1 MKIKRFGTLLVS
13 AVLCIGMAAPAFAF
27 EGDSTPVEQ
36 PVLPEVVEEDVVT
49 VTDETSGALTPEGNL
64 TLVDDYH
71 TNYSDGSGQQ
81 FITLVSKSGATFYLV
96 IDRNAKGQQTVHFMN
111 LVDEADLLA
120 LMEED
125 AADAYEEQ
133 EEGVSG
139 HKVRAAARDKLQ
151 IIKDYARKGKFDI
164 LLVFMFDRIG
174 RIADE
179 TPFVVEWFV
188 RNGIRVWST
197 QEGEQRFDNH
207 TDKLLNYIR
216 FWQADGESE
225 KTSVRTRTSLRQLV
239 EEGHFKGGNAPY
251 GYDLVRSGRINK
263 RKHELYE
270 LHINEQE
277 AAVVRIVFDKYVYE
291 GYGPQHIATYL
302 NNSGYR
308 ARSGKCWHPSSIRGM
323 VQNLTYTGVLRCG
336 DARSEL
342 MPDLQI
348 VPQEQFENAQRIRNE
363 RSVRSTAEAE
373 NRLPLNIHGKSLLAG
388 NAYCG
393 HCGAKLELTSS
404 RKWRK
409 MADGSLDDTLRIRYT
424 CYGKLRK
431 QTNCTGQ
438 TGYTV
443 HILDEIIDK
452 AVRQIFS
459 KMRGIPKEQIVTK
472 RYEKENAERKNH
484 LQDLQTQRNKAEKDL
499 FALKTEVL
507 ACIKGESVLPRE
519 TLAEMIT
526 AQEEKLTELENL
538 CEAASEE
545 LEKTAELMDKVSRLY
560 DELISYADLY
570 DSANFEA
577 KKMIVNQLIRRVDVY
592 RGYQIN
598 ISFNFDLT
606 PYIEGE

>member
-1 MKIKRFGTLLVS
+1 MNEMNHRVCCLYRVS
-13 AVLCIGMAAPAFAF
+13 
-27 EGDSTPVEQ
+27 
-36 PVLPEVVEEDVVT
+36 
-49 VTDETSGALTPEGNL
+49 TDKQ
-64 TLVDDYH
+64 VDFNSNH
-71 TNYSDGSGQQ
+71 
-81 FITLVSKSGATFYLV
+81 
-96 IDRNAKGQQTVHFMN
+96 
-111 LVDEADLLA
+111 EADLPMQCKA
-120 LMEED
+120 CHKFAE
-125 AADAYEEQ
+125 AKGWVIVHEEQ

-139 HKVRAAARDKLQ
+139 HKVRAEARDKLQ

-239 EEGHFKGGNAPY
+239 EEGHFKGGSAPY
-251 GYDLVRSGRINK
+251 GYDLVKSGRINK

-270 LHINEQE
+270 LHINERE
-277 AAVVRIVFDKYVYE
+277 AAVVRIIFDKYVHE

-302 NNSGYR
+302 NGNGYR
-308 ARSGKCWHPSSIRGM
+308 ARSGKCWHPASIRGM
-323 VQNLTYTGVLRCG
+323 VRNLTYTGVLRCG
-336 DARSEL
+336 DAHSEL
-342 MPDLQI
+342 LQELQI
-348 VPQEQFENAQRIRNE
+348 IPAQQFEAAQRIR
-363 RSVRSTAEAE
+363 E
-373 NRLPLNIHGKSLLAG
+373 NRSNRAAQESEYRVPLNIHGQSLLSG

-393 HCGAKLELTSS
+393 HCGAKLTLTSS

-409 MADGSLDDTLRIRYT
+409 LSDGTLDDTLRVRYT

-431 QTNCTGQ
+431 QTGCTGQ

-452 AVRQIFS
+452 SVRQIFS
-459 KMRGIPKEQIVTK
+459 KMRGIPKEQIITR
-472 RYEKENAERKNH
+472 RYEREVVERKNH
-484 LQDLQTQRNKAEKDL
+484 LQTIQVERDKAQKDLISLKAEI
-499 FALKTEVL
+499 L
-507 ACIKGESVLPRE
+507 ACIKGESVFPKE

-526 AQEEKLTELENL
+526 AQEEKLRELDALYESSYA
-538 CEAASEE
+538 ET
-545 LEKTAELMDKVSRLY
+545 EKTAELMDNVSKLY
-560 DELISYADLY
+560 EELISFSDLY

-592 RGYQIN
+592 RGYQLN
-598 ISFNFDLT
+598 ITFNFDLT
-606 PYIEGE
+606 PYIEGDDTAAC

>member
-1 MKIKRFGTLLVS
+1 MTENKNRVCCLYRVS
-13 AVLCIGMAAPAFAF
+13 
-27 EGDSTPVEQ
+27 
-36 PVLPEVVEEDVVT
+36 
-49 VTDETSGALTPEGNL
+49 TDKQ
-64 TLVDDYH
+64 VDFNSNH
-71 TNYSDGSGQQ
+71 
-81 FITLVSKSGATFYLV
+81 
-96 IDRNAKGQQTVHFMN
+96 
-111 LVDEADLLA
+111 EADLPMQRKA
-120 LMEED
+120 CHKFAE
-125 AADAYEEQ
+125 AKGWVIVHEEQ

-139 HKVRAAARDKLQ
+139 HKVRAEARDKLQ

-225 KTSVRTRTSLRQLV
+225 KNSVRTRTSLRQLV
-239 EEGHFKGGNAPY
+239 EEGHFKGGSAPY
-251 GYDLVRSGRINK
+251 GYDLVKSGRINK

-270 LHINEQE
+270 LHINERE
-277 AAVVRIVFDKYVYE
+277 AAVVRIIFDKYVHE

-302 NNSGYR
+302 NGNGYR
-308 ARSGKCWHPSSIRGM
+308 ARSGKCWHPASIRGM
-323 VQNLTYTGVLRCG
+323 VRNLTYTGVLRCG
-336 DARSEL
+336 DAHSEL
-342 MPDLQI
+342 LQELQI
-348 VPQEQFENAQRIRNE
+348 IPAQQFEAAQRIR
-363 RSVRSTAEAE
+363 E
-373 NRLPLNIHGKSLLAG
+373 NRSNRAAQESEYRVPLNIYGQSLLSG
-388 NAYCG
+388 NTYCG
-393 HCGAKLELTSS
+393 HYGAKLTLTSS

-409 MADGSLDDTLRIRYT
+409 LSDGTLDDTLRVRYT

-431 QTNCTGQ
+431 QTGCTGQ

-452 AVRQIFS
+452 SVRQIFS
-459 KMRGIPKEQIVTK
+459 KMRGIPKEQIITR
-472 RYEKENAERKNH
+472 RYEREVVERKNH
-484 LQDLQTQRNKAEKDL
+484 LQTIQVERDKAQKDLLSLKAEI
-499 FALKTEVL
+499 L

-526 AQEEKLTELENL
+526 EQEEKLTELENL
-538 CEAASEE
+538 CESASEE
-545 LEKTAELMDKVSRLY
+545 LEKTAELMGKVSRLY

-570 DSANFEA
+570 DSASFEA

-592 RGYQIN
+592 RGYQLN
-598 ISFNFDLT
+598 ITFNFDLT
-606 PYIEGE
+606 PYIEGDDTAAC

>member
-1 MKIKRFGTLLVS
+1 MNCFGSRFLLAKPAGCKVAGCAHPHPFAQVHRLMIEPDWLMKEPPSKMNEMNNRVCCLYRVS
-13 AVLCIGMAAPAFAF
+13 
-27 EGDSTPVEQ
+27 
-36 PVLPEVVEEDVVT
+36 
-49 VTDETSGALTPEGNL
+49 TDKQ
-64 TLVDDYH
+64 VDFNSNH
-71 TNYSDGSGQQ
+71 
-81 FITLVSKSGATFYLV
+81 
-96 IDRNAKGQQTVHFMN
+96 
-111 LVDEADLLA
+111 EADLPMQRKA
-120 LMEED
+120 CHKFAE
-125 AADAYEEQ
+125 AKGWVIVHEEQ

-139 HKVRAAARDKLQ
+139 HKVRAEARDKLQ

-239 EEGHFKGGNAPY
+239 EEGHFKGGSAPY
-251 GYDLVRSGRINK
+251 GYDLVKSGRINK

-270 LHINEQE
+270 LHINERE
-277 AAVVRIVFDKYVYE
+277 AAVVRIIFDKYVHE

-302 NNSGYR
+302 NDNGYR
-308 ARSGKCWHPSSIRGM
+308 ARSGKCWHPASIRGM
-323 VQNLTYTGVLRCG
+323 VRNLTYTGVLRCG
-336 DARSEL
+336 DAHSEL
-342 MPDLQI
+342 LQELQI
-348 VPQEQFENAQRIRNE
+348 IPAQQFEAAQRIR
-363 RSVRSTAEAE
+363 E
-373 NRLPLNIHGKSLLAG
+373 NRSNRAAQESEYRVPLNIHGQSLLSG

-393 HCGAKLELTSS
+393 HCGAKLTLTSS

-409 MADGSLDDTLRIRYT
+409 LSDGTLDDTLRVRYT

-431 QTNCTGQ
+431 QTGCTGQ

-452 AVRQIFS
+452 SVRQIFS
-459 KMRGIPKEQIVTK
+459 KMRGIPKEQIITR
-472 RYEKENAERKNH
+472 RYEREVVERKNH
-484 LQDLQTQRNKAEKDL
+484 LQTIQVERDKAQKDLISLKAEI
-499 FALKTEVL
+499 L
-507 ACIKGESVLPRE
+507 ACIKGESVFPKE

-526 AQEEKLTELENL
+526 AQKEKLRELDALYESSYA
-538 CEAASEE
+538 ET
-545 LEKTAELMDKVSRLY
+545 EKTAELMDNVSKLY
-560 DELISYADLY
+560 EELISFSDLY
-570 DSANFEA
+570 DSASFEA

-592 RGYQIN
+592 RGYQLN
-598 ISFNFDLT
+598 ITFNFDLT
-606 PYIEGE
+606 PYIEGDDTTAC